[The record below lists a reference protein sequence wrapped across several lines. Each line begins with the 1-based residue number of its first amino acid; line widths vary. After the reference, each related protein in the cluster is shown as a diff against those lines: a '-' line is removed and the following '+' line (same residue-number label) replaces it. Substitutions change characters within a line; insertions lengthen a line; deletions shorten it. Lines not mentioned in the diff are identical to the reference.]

1 MSLALAN
8 PGPTRSPKAIQ
19 TANSNANVNV
29 IKNPSKSTSF
39 GLSSEPIIIDLLPLT
54 PRISSSTSPTKKY
67 TETIATKA
75 PVVITAKP
83 KTTARPKATTPRASV
98 GFGSGLWR
106 ALFGNNF
113 FDATTAASAI
123 KRKPTIKATQ
133 KPVSSTQAP
142 AQIIKSTL
150 MNHVMTSIKS
160 PTTPRNVDI
169 SDIHVASS
177 TSVADNIISASTPST
192 ISTTLLNNLRLRDVS
207 TSTYSSEDDA
217 KFLAALLQAVQ
228 TGKSFPSFIFFL
240 MKYFNKIYNYI

>member
-39 GLSSEPIIIDLLPLT
+39 GLSSEPIIIDLLPSSV
-54 PRISSSTSPTKKY
+54 SSSTSSTKKY
-67 TETIATKA
+67 TETPAPTKA

-83 KTTARPKATTPRASV
+83 KTTARPKTTTPRASV

-113 FDATTAASAI
+113 FDATTAASAV
-123 KRKPTIKATQ
+123 KRKPTTKATQ
-133 KPVSSTQAP
+133 KSASSTQAP

-150 MNHVMTSIKS
+150 TNHVMTSIKT
-160 PTTPRNVDI
+160 PTTPRNIDI

-177 TSVADNIISASTPST
+177 TSLADNIISASTPST
-192 ISTTLLNNLRLRDVS
+192 ISTTLLNNPRLRDVS
-207 TSTYSSEDDA
+207 TSKYSSEDDA

-228 TGKSFPSFIFFL
+228 TGKSFPSFIRF
-240 MKYFNKIYNYI
+240 